1 MYFDSYVF
9 CMQSSMEHRRLSV
22 DLAEVIIRW
31 DLQRIK
37 EEMELAAEGTEVRKV
52 FTPTYK

>member
-1 MYFDSYVF
+1 MFNDSYVF

-52 FTPTYK
+52 FIPTYK

>member
-1 MYFDSYVF
+1 
-9 CMQSSMEHRRLSV
+9 MQSSMEHRRLSV

-37 EEMELAAEGTEVRKV
+37 EEMEQAAEGTEVRKV
-52 FTPTYK
+52 FFTPTYK